1 MAQSSPSMTPQLP
14 RVDSSPLYD
23 HAVSPAPG
31 SETELVA
38 AAIFEFKMHRR
49 QDELDHERWMRYY
62 QRDRE
67 RHERWM
73 RDHERDRER
82 HRLRIETHRENS
94 AGLQQ
99 LRRDMANSNSP
110 RFSRRGTPTGTP
122 QYRRSTTAPNLPPV
136 KHPLRRHTAPYQAAD
151 RHPGPPDR
159 VHDGRYTPYQQP
171 PPQPMQ
177 PTVSDPP
184 PESAHH
190 CHLSTPQTSADSRHS
205 LEDGPSRV
213 TPSVVGV
220 SHRLDHEF
228 TVRGDSAV
236 LPPGSL
242 TNITLM
248 QETEPPTTSNLA
260 VVKADGSM
268 TLPRPLVDVQGNT
281 PMPCSL
287 VADLSVPAPCQAWQP
302 DDPTDPTPDLV
313 GDQLTLEVESGL
325 ASLV

>member
-122 QYRRSTTAPNLPPV
+122 VLAVDVRPKPAPRKTPT
-136 KHPLRRHTAPYQAAD
+136 KACHTAPYQAAD
-151 RHPGPPDR
+151 RHPGSAE
-159 VHDGRYTPYQQP
+159 TTP
-171 PPQPMQ
+171 PPNHVPVHAESSRARTS
-177 PTVSDPP
+177 TVDSPAP
-184 PESAHH
+184 HSATR
-190 CHLSTPQTSADSRHS
+190 SGEYDRERQSFISVRTS
-205 LEDGPSRV
+205 V
-213 TPSVVGV
+213 TGSVTG
-220 SHRLDHEF
+220 
-228 TVRGDSAV
+228 SA
-236 LPPGSL
+236 GSV
-242 TNITLM
+242 I
-248 QETEPPTTSNLA
+248 
-260 VVKADGSM
+260 
-268 TLPRPLVDVQGNT
+268 
-281 PMPCSL
+281 
-287 VADLSVPAPCQAWQP
+287 LSVTGSAGSVILSVTGSGSVTGSVTAYSA
-302 DDPTDPTPDLV
+302 LGSNGYV
-313 GDQLTLEVESGL
+313 GL
-325 ASLV
+325 